1 MQKYL
6 PATYRRTQ
14 HLVAAA
20 TVACLTAGALVAVS
34 TSAQAEPGPPA
45 VSATI
50 TLTMDY
56 FERFEVPDD
65 GIDEEGEFYPEVFI
79 GDAATGGGGGQ
90 RGAIVSDDHFHPK
103 NLTGGQKWVFG
114 QRVTMPEGRRTLPIT
129 VRMWD
134 FDDGTNFG
142 DDKMDISP
150 ANQDI
155 ELNLAYD
162 ILTDQW
168 TGDSLSSRELSGC
181 IDHEGNQQGQA
192 CAIGDGD
199 PNFEGDG
206 NGKRAQLGLT
216 IVSEQHSDADGDG
229 LSDRDERFGIR
240 FPDDVM
246 AVDLPRFGADP
257 LHKDLFLE
265 MDYSDGRAPSAIAM
279 EAVKNAFK
287 LAPLPNPAGGPGLN
301 LHVDSGGLWDKRG
314 MERTGRAT
322 RTCNDGV
329 DNDGLRGV
337 DGADPDCRYR
347 DVGVEDF
354 IANCDNGTDDDGDGK
369 HDKDDLDCIVGEDL
383 GGGDQLV
390 AHLDNCGLDERYN
403 QTKASPGHHF
413 NAMRARAFN
422 YVIFTRKRTT
432 NCTMGG
438 QGGGTDIILYRPDGG
453 ALMHELG
460 HNLGLHH
467 GGHEEANCKPNYVS
481 LMNYNINSGIPRTGG
496 GLLLDYSPARI
507 DLFDGTNRSKAP
519 LDTLR
524 ENELYEDVA
533 QHPGDP
539 ENRFVFLDGNR
550 RKRTSA
556 LNALPDWNGDNPTDN
571 GDDGHAKQQVNID
584 NTGKDDCTDL
594 SKTSPATNDSEL
606 IGSDDWKTV
615 LEYLPTRFPQPGEAP
630 AEMEPATFPDEQEAA
645 RIEASNNTTD
655 LSIDIAGSPE
665 PVAAGEALTWTIN
678 AANQGPNSSTST
690 EVVTTLPA
698 EVTDPNASL
707 PCTTEGSVV
716 TCNLNELQPG
726 QNLAYTITAKIPADV
741 VYGNGGPKTI
751 EAEAE
756 VRNLAGPDS
765 AEGDNT
771 ATAQTTVIAKADV
784 KITNGTASSP
794 LEVLIGAAGSA
805 GLELTVENGGPSS
818 PVDAKVTTTATADP
832 GVTIAPASATATR
845 TALAVGSPQQVDY
858 TAELTCTTPGVKSVT
873 LTSTIALVNA
883 DDVDPDPSNN
893 TQVTTFRL
901 DCVVPI
907 AINVRPGSPT
917 NPINLNTDADLA
929 ALTTT
934 AGEYG
939 LPIAFDATTI
949 DVSRT
954 LWGLREN
961 LFNTASPRG
970 ALERHG
976 KGHPERSYELD
987 ERTRDGDVDLVLH
1000 FRPADSLL
1008 TATTTLSCL
1017 KGKYRAADGNAY
1029 TFFGCDTV
1037 RMTP

>member
-1 MQKYL
+1 MAIAAGLMTGVLVGL
-6 PATYRRTQ
+6 P
-14 HLVAAA
+14 HP
-20 TVACLTAGALVAVS
+20 
-34 TSAQAEPGPPA
+34 AQAEPVPPT

-65 GIDEEGEFYPEVFI
+65 GIDEEGDFYPEVFI

-90 RGAIVSDDHFHPK
+90 RGAVVSDDHFHPK
-103 NLTGGQKWVFG
+103 NLTGGQRWVFS

-150 ANQDI
+150 VNQDI
-155 ELNLAYD
+155 ELNLMYD
-162 ILTDQW
+162 ILTDTW
-168 TGDSLSSRELSGC
+168 TGDSLSSREPSGC
-181 IDHEGNQQGQA
+181 IDHEGNQQGQV

-199 PNFEGDG
+199 PNFDGDG

-246 AVDLPRFGADP
+246 AVDLPKFGADP

-265 MDYSDGRAPSAIAM
+265 MDYSDGRAPSAIAI

-301 LHVDSGGLWDKRG
+301 LHVDSGGLWEKGG
-314 MERTGRAT
+314 MERTGRLK
-322 RTCNDGV
+322 TCNDGV
-329 DNDGLRGV
+329 DNDGRLEV

-354 IANCDNGTDDDGDGK
+354 TANCNNGTDDDGDGK
-369 HDKDDLDCIVGEDL
+369 RDRDDPDCIVGEDL
-383 GGGDQLV
+383 GGGDQLA
-390 AHLDNCGLDERYN
+390 AHLDNCGLDEKYN
-403 QTKASPGHHF
+403 QTKGSPGHYF

-422 YVIFTRKRTT
+422 YVIFTKKRTT
-432 NCTMGG
+432 NCSMGG
-438 QGGGTDIILYRPDGG
+438 QGGGNDMVLYRADGG
-453 ALMHELG
+453 ALLHELG
-460 HNLGLHH
+460 HNLGLRH
-467 GGHEEANCKPNYVS
+467 GGHEAANCKPNYVS

-507 DLFDGTNRSKAP
+507 DPFDGTNRSKAP
-519 LDTLR
+519 LDKLK

-533 QHPGDP
+533 QNPGDSQ
-539 ENRFVFLDGNR
+539 NQFVFLDGKRVKR
-550 RKRTSA
+550 RIA
-556 LNALPDWNGDNPTDN
+556 LDALPDWNGDNPKGN

-584 NTGKDDCTDL
+584 NTGADDCKDL

-606 IGSDDWKTV
+606 TGSDDWKTI

-630 AEMEPATFPDEQEAA
+630 AEVEPGTFPDEQEAA
-645 RIEASNNTTD
+645 RIEAANNTTD
-655 LSIDIAGSPE
+655 LAIGITDSPD

-678 AANQGPNSSTST
+678 VTNDGPNSSTST
-690 EVVTTLPA
+690 EVVTTLPGD
-698 EVTDPNASL
+698 VTDPNTSV
-707 PCTTEGSVV
+707 PCTLDGRTV
-716 TCNLNELQPG
+716 TCNLNELRPG
-726 QNLAYTITAKIPADV
+726 QNRSYTITAMVPANL

-751 EAEAE
+751 EAEAK
-756 VRNLAGPDS
+756 VRNLAGPDP
-765 AEGDNT
+765 AETDNT
-771 ATAQTTVIAKADV
+771 TTAQTKVIAKADM
-784 KITNGTASSP
+784 KITNAVATSP
-794 LEVLIGAAGSA
+794 LEVLIGEAGSA
-805 GLELTVENGGPSS
+805 GLELTVANGGPSS
-818 PVDAKVTTTATADP
+818 PVDAKVTTTATAGP
-832 GVTIAPASATATR
+832 GVTVTPASATATQ
-845 TALAVGSPQQVDY
+845 TALAVGSPRQVNY
-858 TAELTCTTPGVKSVT
+858 TATLECTTPGVKSVT

-883 DDVDPDPSNN
+883 DDVDPDPANN
-893 TQVTTFRL
+893 TRVTTFQL

-917 NPINLNTDADLA
+917 NPINLNTDADVA

-934 AGEYG
+934 AGEYS

-949 DVSRT
+949 DVSST

-961 LFNTASPRG
+961 LFNTASPSG
-970 ALERHG
+970 ALEQHG
-976 KGHPERSYELD
+976 RGHPERSYELD
-987 ERTRDGDVDLVLH
+987 ERTRDADTDLVLH
-1000 FRPADSLL
+1000 FRPSDSGM
-1008 TATTTLSCL
+1008 TATTTRACL
-1017 KGKYRAADGNAY
+1017 KGTYRTADGNVY
-1029 TFFGCDTV
+1029 TFLGCDTV
-1037 RMTP
+1037 RIAP